1 MNLDE
6 RLELATR
13 NAVEVITQEELK
25 ALLEGQGRPKAYIGL
40 EPSGL
45 VHLGTGPIL
54 AQKAM
59 DLNKVGFDVTVLLA
73 DWHAFINDKLGGDW
87 DTIRAAANYTVEA
100 YRSLGVSGGV
110 SFLHGSD
117 LVADSEYWR
126 SVLRVSKFSTVARIR
141 RAMSIMG
148 RKEEEAELDASR
160 LIYPA
165 MQVADIHRLDLDL
178 AYGGMDQRRAHM
190 LYRDLAPKLGWKQV
204 VALHTPMLSGLQG
217 GGRMDQW
224 DLKMSKSKPETCI
237 FIHDSPDAI
246 REKVR
251 GAYCPPKE
259 VEGNPVLQFC
269 QFILF
274 PRFASLR
281 VEREAA
287 HGGDVEYED
296 YEALERA
303 YAEGDL
309 HPQDLKAAV
318 AGDLTEALAGPR
330 EFFER
335 NREELEKVEAAV
347 GL

>member
-1 MNLDE
+1 ME
-6 RLELATR
+6 VVTPQELRT
-13 NAVEVITQEELK
+13 
-25 ALLEGQGRPKAYIGL
+25 LLEGQGRPKAYIGL

-54 AQKAM
+54 AQKVM
-59 DLNKVGFDVTVLLA
+59 DLDRAGFDVTVLLA

-87 DTIRAAANYTVEA
+87 ATIRAAANYMVEA
-100 YRSLGVSGGV
+100 YRSLGVAGQV
-110 SFLHGSD
+110 AFLHGSD

-126 SVLRVSKFSTVARIR
+126 SVLQVSKSTTVARIR

-148 RKEEEAELDASR
+148 RKEEEAEVDASR

-165 MQVADIHRLDLDL
+165 MQVADIYRLDLDL
-178 AYGGMDQRRAHM
+178 AFGGMDQRHAHM
-190 LYRDLAPKLGWKQV
+190 LYRDIGPKLGWKQV
-204 VALHTPMLSGLQG
+204 VALHTPMLASLQG
-217 GGRMDQW
+217 GGRMDSW

-246 REKVR
+246 REKIR

-330 EFFER
+330 EYFER
-335 NREELEKVEAAV
+335 NREELEKVEAAL